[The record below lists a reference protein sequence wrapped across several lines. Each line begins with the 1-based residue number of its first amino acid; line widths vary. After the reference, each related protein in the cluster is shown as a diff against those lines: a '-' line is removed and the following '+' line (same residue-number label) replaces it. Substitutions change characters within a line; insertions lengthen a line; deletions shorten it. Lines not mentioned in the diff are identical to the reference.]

1 MEGHCEA
8 ITEYTDQ
15 SQFSYEE
22 VHHFHCTYL
31 AIVRRILLNVD
42 INRYSDE
49 SVINRFRSRYADCRV
64 IFGII
69 YYGKTV

>member
-22 VHHFHCTYL
+22 VHHFHYTYL
-31 AIVRRILLNVD
+31 AIVRCILLNVD